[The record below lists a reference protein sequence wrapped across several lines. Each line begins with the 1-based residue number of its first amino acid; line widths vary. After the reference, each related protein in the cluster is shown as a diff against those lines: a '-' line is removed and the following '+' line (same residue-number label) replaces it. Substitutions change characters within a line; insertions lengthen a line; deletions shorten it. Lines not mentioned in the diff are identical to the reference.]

1 MLIKSHNCNA
11 FMEKMNVCLIFK
23 NINKSLMLR
32 IPHKG
37 FTCAQNVMVISKAFP
52 LQNTS
57 DVYG

>member
-1 MLIKSHNCNA
+1 MLSWK
-11 FMEKMNVCLIFK
+11 KMNVCLIFK

-32 IPHKG
+32 ILHKG